1 MLSIYETQCIAK
13 PNASASAESVWRLLL
28 SLGVLTGL
36 IAVAF
41 LHIGAWMVLPFAGL
55 ELVLVVLA
63 FVMVLRHSDDYE
75 KITFAEDHVEVEQSV
90 LGKTKHVR
98 FQRYWTR
105 ITLREDEDG
114 KKSLWIGSRNQEVE
128 FGRDTMSNAQ
138 REELVSHLKRT
149 LLKLNN

>member
-13 PNASASAESVWRLLL
+13 PNVSASAESVCRLLL
-28 SLGVLTGL
+28 SLGVLTGF

-75 KITFAEDHVEVEQSV
+75 KITFAEDHVDIEQSV
-90 LGKTKHVR
+90 LGKIKHVR

-105 ITLREDEDG
+105 ISLREDENG